1 MKKINFNSIKS
12 KMIIGYGSMA
22 LLIVIVVLITL
33 SQISGILEK
42 GTDVLENKQPSRLYV
57 DAYKSGIRNSNISF
71 QNYLLNGSETTK
83 QELNKIWNKE
93 VKAAKD
99 SLDSLV
105 TNWSN
110 PENIILYEKINRLA
124 NRIKNKQ
131 EEAINNASFSSG
143 ITNIYISDYPNLAGD
158 TIYGTNDLQ
167 TWIDGEL
174 SNQSSGGNQNA
185 QLFSENVKP
194 LSDEFDDL
202 SSQLY
207 DNLEQE
213 ALDIADEIYSARDRF
228 LISELII
235 VLISIILCLILFR
248 YARNQIKN
256 SIDALQSEVKI
267 LSEGNIPETKAH
279 TNDELD
285 IILEEIHILSENL
298 SNVKN
303 FALEVGKGSFDSN
316 ISVFNNKGDIG
327 TSLAEMR
334 ESLKNVSE
342 EARVRNWTNKGTA
355 EFGDILRKFN
365 NNISELSDHVI
376 TFMVN
381 YLEANQGSIFIV
393 DDSDED
399 NPRLQ
404 LTATYAYD
412 RKKFLEKTI
421 EPGQGLV
428 GQVYLEKQ
436 SIYLKELPKNYINIT
451 SGLGNATPKSIFIVP
466 LIANEKVYGVI
477 ELGTFTEFNEN
488 ERKFIEDVGENI
500 ASSVQSVKINERTNK
515 LLAESQEMTEQM
527 RSQEEEMRQNM
538 EELQATQEEMER
550 SQGES
555 NERMQSIEKSG
566 LAFIEFKPSGHIVSA
581 DRTFLNLM
589 EYEMDEL
596 EGKHHQIF
604 VSPEYA
610 KSEEYK
616 KFREDISNGKLVTGV
631 FERYTKTGKKKYLK
645 GAYSDVRNTNG
656 EPVKVFKFIVD
667 VTDIVEKSNELIK
680 DKEELLKQLENINS
694 DIEKSENRNI
704 EDLKSYQEE
713 LRNTLLNKL
722 KKTEQ
727 ELKASIEKQKKDL
740 GM

>member
-71 QNYLLNGSETTK
+71 QNYLLSGSETTK

-143 ITNIYISDYPNLAGD
+143 TTNIYISDYPNLAGD

-174 SNQSSGGNQNA
+174 SNQSSEGNQNA

-207 DNLEQE
+207 VNLEQE

-436 SIYLKELPKNYINIT
+436 SIYLKELPKDYINIT

-680 DKEELLKQLENINS
+680 EKEELLKQLENINS

-727 ELKASIEKQKKDL
+727 ELKASLEKQKKDL
-740 GM
+740 GL

>member
-71 QNYLLNGSETTK
+71 QNYLLSGSETTK

-143 ITNIYISDYPNLAGD
+143 TTNIYISDYPNLAGD

-207 DNLEQE
+207 VNLEQE

-680 DKEELLKQLENINS
+680 EKEELLKQLENINS

-727 ELKASIEKQKKDL
+727 ELKASLEKQKKDL
-740 GM
+740 GL